1 MAMIRSLWKSP
12 VVRGLILGLI
22 ALEVVVVAW
31 FYGVETVGLKRA
43 ERDVTYGDEVPGPF
57 TRKIEMEGL
66 ARPPVLEAGAAG
78 MGDDEEVIGV
88 VVDGKARAYRVKA
101 LEYPPWHIVNDVI
114 AGVSVSVAHCN
125 LNECTQVYT
134 DREAKGPLDI
144 SQAGLYRGEMVVK
157 VDGTLYVHK
166 TGEPVEGAKPLPY
179 AVMPMT
185 RTTWGAWRREHQ
197 GTDAFV
203 GVPKPAG

>member
-1 MAMIRSLWKSP
+1 MAMIRSLWKSR

-22 ALEVVVVAW
+22 ALEAVVVAS
-31 FYGVETVGLKRA
+31 FYGVEWVGLRRA
-43 ERDVTYGDEVPGPF
+43 EKDVTYGDQATGPF
-57 TRKIEMEGL
+57 TRKIELEGL
-66 ARPPVLEAGAAG
+66 ARPPVLLAGAAG

-88 VVDGKARAYRVKA
+88 VVDGRARAYRVKA

-125 LNECTQVYT
+125 LSECTQVYT
-134 DREAKGPLDI
+134 SREANGPLDV

-157 VDGTLYVHK
+157 VGGALYVHK

-179 AVMPMT
+179 AVLPMS
-185 RTTWGAWRREHQ
+185 RTTWGAWRREHPE
-197 GTDAFV
+197 TDAFV